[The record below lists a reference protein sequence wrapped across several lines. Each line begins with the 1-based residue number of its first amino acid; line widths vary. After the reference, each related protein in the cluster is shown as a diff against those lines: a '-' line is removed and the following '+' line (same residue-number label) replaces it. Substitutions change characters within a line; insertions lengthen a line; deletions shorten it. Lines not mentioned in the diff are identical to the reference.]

1 MTRRIL
7 LVPLALLAAGA
18 LAACSVYVDTR
29 GPARGPQT
37 TQTRTVS
44 AVTALDL
51 GASGDVR
58 LSVGEPSLSITAGQ
72 DVLPD
77 LTTQVKGDTLV
88 IDLDHRWRD
97 PGPITYDLTLPALS
111 SITLRGSGTVIG
123 DTAGTGDATLDLR
136 GSGRIDLTALDA
148 DALRVSVGGSGE
160 VLVGQVTAGGT
171 AVEIAGSGHVRLA
184 GRTGTLDASIPGSG
198 AADLQGLE
206 ARDVR
211 ASIAGSGSAHV
222 VATDSL
228 DASIAGSGVITYQG
242 DARVTSRVSGSG
254 AVTRG

>member
-7 LVPLALLAAGA
+7 LVPLALLAAGT
-18 LAACSVYVDTR
+18 LVACSVYVDTR

-37 TQTRTVS
+37 TQTRAVS

-58 LSVGEPSLSITAGQ
+58 LSVGEPALSITAGQ

-77 LTTQVKGDTLV
+77 LTAQVKGDTLV
-88 IDLDHRWRD
+88 IDLDHGWRD

-111 SITLRGSGTVIG
+111 SVTLRGSGTVTG
-123 DTAGTGDATLDLR
+123 DTAGTGDATLDLT

-148 DALRVSVGGSGE
+148 DTLRVRVGGSGE
-160 VLVGQVTAGGT
+160 VLVGKVTAGGT
-171 AVEIAGSGHVRLA
+171 VLEIAGSGHVRLA
-184 GRTGTLDASIPGSG
+184 GRTGTLDLSIPGSG
-198 AADLQGLE
+198 AADVGAFE

-222 VATDSL
+222 MATDSL

-242 DARVTSRVSGSG
+242 DARVTSHVTGSG